1 MNRMQAI
8 VEAFKL
14 EWANFL
20 AKDGDGTWTAFADR
34 PSLDEEYGQYY
45 SYGRC
50 SEIGKDDEDII
61 ELKRSK

>member
-14 EWANFL
+14 EWANYL

-34 PSLDEEYGQYY
+34 PSLDDEYGQ
-45 SYGRC
+45 GRS